1 MHTSTF
7 AKREAARNAVREL
20 ARLGLAPGGAGEF
33 ASPTRAAL
41 RFGLLTDQP

>member
-7 AKREAARNAVREL
+7 AEREAARNAVREL
-20 ARLGLAPGGAGEF
+20 ARLGLAPVEAGES

-41 RFGLLTDQP
+41 RFGPLTDQP